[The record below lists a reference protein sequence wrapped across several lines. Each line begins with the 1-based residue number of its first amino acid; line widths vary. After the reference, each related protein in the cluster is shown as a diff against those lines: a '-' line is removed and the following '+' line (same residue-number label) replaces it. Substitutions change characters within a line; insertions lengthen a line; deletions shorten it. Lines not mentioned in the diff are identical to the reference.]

1 MCAKI
6 EPSKHKFRAHIQEE
20 VRAPPANLAGESE
33 EEQVGGP
40 RAKVGDGLDIDGDL
54 MKISHRHN
62 HEDVDIEIGCGDA
75 NEWNAQFQI
84 PKLKTIRM
92 HICDM

>member
-1 MCAKI
+1 VCAKI

-20 VRAPPANLAGESE
+20 VRAPPANRAGETE

-75 NEWNAQFQI
+75 NEVECSVSDSKVKDNTDAH
-84 PKLKTIRM
+84 M
-92 HICDM
+92 